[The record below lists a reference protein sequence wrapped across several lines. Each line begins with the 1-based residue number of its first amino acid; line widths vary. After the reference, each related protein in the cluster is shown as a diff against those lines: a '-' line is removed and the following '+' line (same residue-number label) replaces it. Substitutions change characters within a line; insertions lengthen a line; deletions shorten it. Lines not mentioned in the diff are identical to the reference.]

1 MISREEEARVRENGR
16 EWAFAG
22 CAAALL
28 VSVGL
33 AAALSAPDLTPVQR
47 VEYSET
53 ADMSGGAAPA
63 SSDSASGETLIDLNT
78 AGKEALMRLD
88 GLGDKTAEKI
98 LAYRLSHGRFDSVDE
113 LLNIEGIGEKK
124 LEAWR
129 PYLTVGKP
137 EG

>member
-1 MISREEEARVRENGR
+1 
-16 EWAFAG
+16 
-22 CAAALL
+22 
-28 VSVGL
+28 
-33 AAALSAPDLTPVQR
+33 
-47 VEYSET
+47 
-53 ADMSGGAAPA
+53 
-63 SSDSASGETLIDLNT
+63 
-78 AGKEALMRLD
+78 MRLD